1 MNQSA
6 DAGRAGRDHATA
18 HDAAPAVDRGGTGRR
33 RGIHP
38 IPVHAHPPAEPASLF
53 AIGIPMTLTRVF
65 HRATAA
71 LAALSTPLLSI
82 ALLQAAVPAHATGK
96 PVVLEGQLEVR
107 IEDYPDGTARTRHYL
122 HTAQGRFEL
131 RSNRMPTTLPSGSQV
146 RVRGAA
152 EGNVLALDAADAGS
166 VQALAIAPSLT
177 LGTQRVL
184 VIPVNFQDDTT
195 QPFTVDAMRDAVF
208 GTVDTH
214 FRESSFAQ
222 TWLEGEV
229 LPWRTIAMNKTVC
242 DADKLA
248 SLADQAAQQGGTN
261 LGAYARK
268 LYVFPRNACTWSGLG
283 NVGGS
288 STRAWSNG
296 RLTTIVIGHELG
308 HNLGLYHA
316 QALNCDVAPLG
327 DSCTTL
333 SYGDTADLMGN
344 YRAAQFNPYEKELL
358 GWLND
363 GVSPPILSAAS
374 SGRYVVEPYTVAS
387 VGPKAIK
394 IPRGVD
400 ASGRKLWYYVEYRQP
415 VGVDAVLA
423 NTGNLTQGVVVR
435 TATEGDPASS
445 RQIDMSPGTSTNTY
459 TELADG
465 ALAVGQSYRDA
476 SAGVTLT
483 LAWTTGTGAAVDVL
497 LDGAAPTC
505 VRNAPTISL
514 SGGGSAVAAG
524 GSVAY
529 GASVT
534 NRDSAGC
541 TATTFSLAGSVPAGW
556 SVQLGMTA
564 LALSPGSTAS
574 TTMTVISATNAAAGS
589 YGIGMGSASAI
600 GPVHTASAA
609 TIYSIAPAAAGSL
622 SNAVGTD
629 KATYVR
635 GEIVYLSALVKR
647 DGVAVP
653 GAAVKFTVTLPGG
666 ATALLSAT
674 STADGLARASYKL
687 GKGKGAAGGYGVRAD
702 ATMDGGT
709 ASATTSF
716 TAN

>member
-1 MNQSA
+1 MLRPPMTPPPRPNGAAQGGA
-6 DAGRAGRDHATA
+6 AGSPDPGCMRIH
-18 HDAAPAVDRGGTGRR
+18 RR
-33 RGIHP
+33 SRS
-38 IPVHAHPPAEPASLF
+38 SLF
-53 AIGIPMTLTRVF
+53 ATGIAMTLTRVF

-82 ALLQAAVPAHATGK
+82 VLLQAAVPAHAAGK
-96 PVVLEGQLEVR
+96 PVVLEGELEVR
-107 IEDYPDGTARTRHYL
+107 IEDYPDGSARTRHFL
-122 HTAQGRFEL
+122 HTAQGRVEL
-131 RSNRMPTTLPSGSQV
+131 RSNRMPTTLPSGSRV
-146 RVRGAA
+146 RVRGNA
-152 EGNVLALDAADAGS
+152 EGGVLALDGADAGS
-166 VQALAIAPSLT
+166 VQVLAIAPSLT
-177 LGTQRVL
+177 LGTQRVV
-184 VIPVNFQDDTT
+184 VIPVNFQDDST

-208 GTVDTH
+208 GTVGTH
-214 FRESSFAQ
+214 FRESSFGQ
-222 TWLEGEV
+222 TWLEGDV
-229 LPWRTIAMNKTVC
+229 LPWRTIAMNNTVC

-296 RLTTIVIGHELG
+296 RLTTMVIGHELG

-327 DSCTTL
+327 NSCTTL

-344 YRAAQFNPYEKELL
+344 YRTAQFNPFAKELL

-363 GVSPPILSAAS
+363 GVSPPILAASS
-374 SGRYVVEPYTVAS
+374 SGRYLVEPYTDAS
-387 VGPKAIK
+387 VGAKAIK
-394 IPRGVD
+394 VPRGVD
-400 ASGRKLWYYVEYRQP
+400 ASGRKLWYYVEYRQA

-423 NTGNLTQGVVVR
+423 GTGNLTQGVIVR

-476 SAGVTLT
+476 TAGVTLT
-483 LAWTTGTGAAVDVL
+483 LAWTTASAAAIDVL
-497 LDGAAPTC
+497 LDAGAAAC

-514 SGGGSAVAAG
+514 SGGGTAVAAG
-524 GSVAY
+524 SAVAY
-529 GASVT
+529 SASVT
-534 NRDSAGC
+534 NRDSAAC
-541 TATTFSLAGSVPAGW
+541 AATSFSLAGSVPAGW
-556 SVQLGMTA
+556 TVQLGAST

-574 TTMTVISATNAAAGS
+574 TTMTVISAANAAAGS
-589 YGIGMGSASAI
+589 YGIGVGSASA
-600 GPVHTASAA
+600 GGAVHTASAA
-609 TIYSIAPAAAGSL
+609 ATYSVAPAAGGTL

-629 KATYVR
+629 KSTYAR
-635 GEIVYLSALVKR
+635 GETVSLSALVKR
-647 DGVAVP
+647 DGTAVP

-674 STADGLARASYKL
+674 SAADGFARASYKL

-702 ATMDGGT
+702 ATLGGST